1 MKFLTALFILSQFM
15 TFAHAEGYNASLKV
29 KSTLEYK
36 EGYVPMLK
44 VTGKNVQDI
53 INVASSSMGKHQ
65 KIFVGEELYGYEGEK
80 FSCYDINSKDAYC
93 VFYVTSF

>member
-1 MKFLTALFILSQFM
+1 MKFLTALIIFTQLL
-15 TFAHAEGYNASLKV
+15 TLAHAEGYNASLKL

-36 EGYVPMLK
+36 EGLVPMVK

-65 KIFVGEELYGYEGEK
+65 KIFVGEELYGYEGDK
-80 FSCYDINSKDAYC
+80 FSCYDIKSKDAYC

>member
-1 MKFLTALFILSQFM
+1 MKLLTALFIFTQFM
-15 TFAHAEGYNASLKV
+15 TLGHASEFNASLKL

-36 EGYVPMLK
+36 EGLVPMVR

-53 INVASSSMGKHQ
+53 INVANSSMGKHQ

-80 FSCYDINSKDAYC
+80 FSCYDIKSKDAYC